1 MMKLLA
7 LGLFLIIT
15 VGFGLIFIDRDDN
28 LPPSTSYYH
37 WANSYTHDEAL
48 LKAYPPERLYLK
60 WLDIG
65 WHQGEVRT
73 HQTQIDVIPDVQLTP
88 VVFLD
93 QRVLKQQS
101 TDQLAKILLDRIP
114 PAQHRSL
121 QMDCDWTGSTR
132 DLYFQLLSRLKPHYD
147 DLSVTLRLHQIKYAQ
162 RTGTPP
168 AHRGVLMYYNMSD
181 IQDPST
187 KNYVLDNTIG
197 KRYLENF
204 DRYPL
209 PLDLALPLYQQ
220 TRVIRQ
226 HKLVQLISSTQLNTA
241 KTELL
246 AGSKDSPNNS
256 RYRVTKAHY
265 WQGYYLY
272 QGDEL
277 VIDTVTKDDLRGT
290 AKLLEPVLNPREIIY
305 YKWRDAKRF
314 TPDTFTEIANIFH

>member
-1 MMKLLA
+1 MLKILA
-7 LGLFLIIT
+7 LSVLLIIT
-15 VGFGLIFIDRDDN
+15 VSLGLTLIDSSDT
-28 LPPSTSYYH
+28 PPPTTSYYH
-37 WANSYTHDEAL
+37 WANTYTHDDDL
-48 LKAYPPERLYLK
+48 LNAYPPGRLYLK

-65 WHQGEVRT
+65 WHQGEVRI
-73 HQTQIDVIPDVQLTP
+73 HQTQIDTLPSVSVTP

-93 QRVLKQQS
+93 QRVLEQQG
-101 TDQLAKILLDRIP
+101 TDQLVNVLLDRIP
-114 PAQHRSL
+114 PEQHRSL

-147 DLSVTLRLHQIKYAQ
+147 DLSVTLRLHQVKYAQ

-187 KNYVLDNTIG
+187 KNYVLDNDVG

-204 DRYPL
+204 DRYLL
-209 PLDLALPLYQQ
+209 PVDLALPLYQQ

-226 HKLVQLISSTQLNTA
+226 HKLVQLIGSTMLNSEKTTQLT
-241 KTELL
+241 
-246 AGSKDSPNNS
+246 GSKNSSANN
-256 RYRVTKAHY
+256 RYRVTQAHY

-277 VIDTVTKDDLRGT
+277 VIDMVTKQDLKLT
-290 AKLLEPVLNPREIIY
+290 ANLLKPVLNPREIIY

-314 TPDTFTEIANIFH
+314 TPETLTEIANIFH